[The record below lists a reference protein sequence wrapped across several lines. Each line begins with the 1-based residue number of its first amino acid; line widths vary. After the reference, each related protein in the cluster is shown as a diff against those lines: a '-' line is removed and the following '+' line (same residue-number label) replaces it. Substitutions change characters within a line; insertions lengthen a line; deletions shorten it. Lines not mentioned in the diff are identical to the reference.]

1 MRKRWLLGAI
11 SGFFFGLSLS
21 LILVGLHVVHLD
33 SKLLT
38 LLPVIGLVLGI
49 VGALTAPRGRA
60 PKPVPVTAPSDV
72 SEFTGTPPGAPV
84 PPTEAMSAPPPEPP
98 THANSSETPA
108 PEQPEGDN
116 S

>member
-49 VGALTAPRGRA
+49 VGR
-60 PKPVPVTAPSDV
+60 
-72 SEFTGTPPGAPV
+72 
-84 PPTEAMSAPPPEPP
+84 
-98 THANSSETPA
+98 
-108 PEQPEGDN
+108 
-116 S
+116 